1 MITDGRVVTG
11 GNVITDDRVV
21 AVVGRETTVGSVV
34 TVEIADA
41 SVTANV
47 VASFSRSPVVVV
59 PEISMFQMPGT
70 FSTKVPSPETI
81 AAP

>member
-1 MITDGRVVTG
+1 MITDGSVVA
-11 GNVITDDRVV
+11 VIGRETTVGKVV
-21 AVVGRETTVGSVV
+21 AVVGRVV
-34 TVEIADA
+34 TVEIVDA
-41 SVTANV
+41 SITANV

-70 FSTKVPSPETI
+70 LSTKVPSPETI